1 MKQSPHD
8 LQLRALAIVF
18 AAMPFAFGLIR
29 AIRTGYDLRYVWVAL
44 ASLCGPIA
52 IATVTRRSAR
62 PTGLVVLTAGAFAGA
77 TLLAMVAGW
86 LVGANPGLGLLVVA
100 SAFGFCFAFSY
111 FCHVLAGRLVRNGE
125 RR

>member
-1 MKQSPHD
+1 MKQAPHD
-8 LQLRALAIVF
+8 FRLRALAIVF

-52 IATVTRRSAR
+52 IATVTRSGR
-62 PTGLVVLTAGAFAGA
+62 PNGLIVLTAGAFAGA

-100 SAFGFCFAFSY
+100 SAFAFCFAFSY
-111 FCHVLAGRLVRNGE
+111 AFHVLAGRLVRNGE